1 MRRNH
6 AAALVVSAA
15 PGFISTVERKTR
27 TVYATSIL
35 NGPQENFYGE
45 VVTPTLQPFT
55 ITTRSPD
62 PTAAVSAQLQISLQ
76 GFTQQDHLVKV
87 FINGTQIDT
96 MQFAFRALA
105 TKTIFFSTSF
115 LVDGANSIQL
125 TASAPGNDISLLDV
139 IRLTYPRSFRAAN
152 NTLQFTAKS
161 TQSTRIE
168 GFTGT
173 NIRVFDITDA
183 SDVQE
188 IKPIMEAGDTGY
200 SATVPAG
207 STGKARRLIALPDPP
222 AHPASITL
230 NQPSTLNQ
238 SNNAADLLIISYK
251 DFIPSLTTPMAPI
264 GTSLVAQRQAQG
276 FNVKIV
282 DVDDIYDEFS
292 YGRHS
297 AQAIKDFLALVKTNW
312 STAANYLL
320 LVGDASLDP
329 RNYISQGLLDFV
341 PSQHVDTAFMETDSD
356 DSLAD
361 SNNDGIP
368 EISVGRLP
376 ARTLAQANLIV
387 SKIVNF
393 SPANVPQSALMV
405 ADWPNEYVFTNFSEQ
420 LIASLP
426 SSMSSSA
433 QRVYR
438 PPCDSAVS
446 SFCEPSD
453 AAANS
458 DIINKINAGVALVNY
473 SGHGNVDIW
482 AGPILSSSDA
492 LALNNG
498 NKLPF
503 VVVMDCLNGYF
514 SDPFLEGLAE
524 SFIKAPNGGAV
535 AAFASSGLTFA
546 DPQHEMGMQMFDL
559 LYSGSSMPIGDA
571 SRQSKSATN
580 DLDVRRTW
588 ILFGDPTMRIR

>member
-1 MRRNH
+1 M
-6 AAALVVSAA
+6 
-15 PGFISTVERKTR
+15 
-27 TVYATSIL
+27 
-35 NGPQENFYGE
+35 
-45 VVTPTLQPFT
+45 
-55 ITTRSPD
+55 
-62 PTAAVSAQLQISLQ
+62 
-76 GFTQQDHLVKV
+76 KV

-105 TKTIFFSTSF
+105 TKTIFFSTSL

-161 TQSTRIE
+161 TQSARIE
-168 GFTGT
+168 GFTSA

-200 SATVPAG
+200 AATVPAG

-251 DFIPSLTTPMAPI
+251 DFIPSLTTPMAPA

-297 AQAIKDFLALVKTNW
+297 AQAIKDFLALLKTNW
-312 STAANYLL
+312 TTAPNYLL

-453 AAANS
+453 TAANS

-482 AGPILSSSDA
+482 AGPILTSSDA

-571 SRQSKSATN
+571 SRQSNSATN

-588 ILFGDPTMRIR
+588 ILFGDPSMRIR